1 MEKIKE
7 LYSEYKEYILCL
19 LLLIVF
25 LLGNAGIFYYFSN
38 DINKLKKEI
47 KNKPVPEV
55 KEESKNNDKYSVDI
69 KGEVRKPGVYT
80 MNKDKR
86 VIDVVKTAGGLT
98 LEADT
103 SANNLS
109 MKLSDEMVII
119 IYSKNEIK
127 NYLKTKEKEEK
138 VLEKCKNDIVTNN
151 SCIESSNNSDKK
163 ETNTKIANKENNNT
177 KSKTSKNEINEK
189 DENKLV
195 SINTATKEELLT
207 LTGIGES
214 KADAIIEYRKTK
226 KFETIEEIKEVSG
239 IGESL
244 FEKIKDHITT

>member
-1 MEKIKE
+1 MEKFKE
-7 LYSEYKEYILCL
+7 LYSEYKEYILFL

-25 LLGNAGIFYYFSN
+25 ILCNAGIFYYFSN
-38 DINKLKKEI
+38 DINKIKKEI
-47 KNKPVPEV
+47 KNKPVA
-55 KEESKNNDKYSVDI
+55 EEKQDKKSDDKFSIDI

-119 IYSKNEIK
+119 IYSKDEIK

-138 VLEKCKNDIVTNN
+138 VREKCKNEVVTNN
-151 SCIESSNNSDKK
+151 TCVESVNGIKK
-163 ETNTKIANKENNNT
+163 EQTNTKTTNKEKDKT
-177 KSKTSKNEINEK
+177 TSKTSNNKTETSN
-189 DENKLV
+189 ENKSI

-207 LTGIGES
+207 LPGIGDS

-239 IGESL
+239 IGDSL

>member
-7 LYSEYKEYILCL
+7 FYSEYKEYILF
-19 LLLIVF
+19 LLLIVVF
-25 LLGNAGIFYYFSN
+25 LISNAGTFYYLSN
-38 DINKLKKEI
+38 DINKLKNEI
-47 KNKPVPEV
+47 KSKPVSEV
-55 KEESKNNDKYSVDI
+55 KQENKSSEKYSVDI

-80 MNKDKR
+80 FDKGKR

-103 SANNLS
+103 SVNNLS

-119 IYSKNEIK
+119 IYSKDEIK

-138 VLEKCKNDIVTNN
+138 VLEKCKNEVVNN
-151 SCIESSNNSDKK
+151 NTCIESVNGIKK
-163 ETNTKIANKENNNT
+163 EEKNTKTTNKEKDKT
-177 KSKTSKNEINEK
+177 TSKTSNNKTETSN
-189 DENKLV
+189 ENKLI
-195 SINTATKEELLT
+195 SINTATKEALLT
-207 LTGIGES
+207 LSGIGES

-239 IGESL
+239 IGDSL

>member
-1 MEKIKE
+1 MEKVKE
-7 LYSEYKEYILCL
+7 IYFEYKEYILF
-19 LLLIVF
+19 LLLIVVF
-25 LLGNAGIFYYFSN
+25 LISNAGIFYYFSN
-38 DINKLKKEI
+38 DINKLKNEI
-47 KNKPVPEV
+47 KSKSVSEV
-55 KEESKNNDKYSVDI
+55 KQENQSSEKYSVDI

-80 MNKDKR
+80 FDKGKR

-103 SANNLS
+103 SVNNLS
-109 MKLSDEMVII
+109 MKITDEMVII
-119 IYSKNEIK
+119 IYSKDEIK

-138 VLEKCKNDIVTNN
+138 VIEKCKNEVVNN
-151 SCIESSNNSDKK
+151 NTCIESVNGIKK
-163 ETNTKIANKENNNT
+163 EENTKTTNKEKDKTTSKTNNN
-177 KSKTSKNEINEK
+177 KTERSN
-189 DENKLV
+189 DNKLI

-207 LTGIGES
+207 LSGIGES

-239 IGESL
+239 IGDSL